1 MNKEIKELIDA
12 YIDEFL
18 NQDIVKKY
26 FALEKAI
33 NESEHLSKLQME
45 MKSAQ
50 KDLALSLND
59 GSYLAKKEKLIKLQD
74 EFYNDPHVINYH
86 LLQDEIYKMLIE
98 FKSKINN

>member
-18 NQDIVKKY
+18 KQDIVKKY
-26 FALEKAI
+26 FALEKTI
-33 NESEHLSKLQME
+33 NESEYLSNLQNE
-45 MKSAQ
+45 MKKAQ

-59 GSYLAKKEKLIKLQD
+59 GSYLSKKEKLIKLQD
-74 EFYNDPHVINYH
+74 EFYNDPHVVNYH